1 MPVIEDRYYFHKKGN
16 ISIIG
21 VLNTDNGEWND
32 KHLHVFSCKNAQ
44 IFHDAINLSNAEI
57 NAILFPENAD
67 NIEWVKANRDQIS
80 KDILLKIG
88 EEIGGEEVIVPILPG
103 EEGLIE

>member
-1 MPVIEDRYYFHKKGN
+1 MSKIEKRYYFHKKGN

-32 KHLHVFSCKNAQ
+32 KRLHVFNCKDAQ
-44 IFHDAINLSNAEI
+44 VFHDTINLSNAEI
-57 NAILFPENAD
+57 NAILTPENAN
-67 NIEWVKANRDQIS
+67 NIEWIKINRNQIS

-103 EEGLIE
+103 EEGLI